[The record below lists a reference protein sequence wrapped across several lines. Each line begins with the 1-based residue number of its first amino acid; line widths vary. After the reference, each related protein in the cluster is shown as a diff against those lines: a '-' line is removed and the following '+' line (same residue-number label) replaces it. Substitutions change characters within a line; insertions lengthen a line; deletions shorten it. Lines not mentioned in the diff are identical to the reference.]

1 LPGKR
6 TAWRSLH
13 HAEVAVEQLIRERP
27 LPDTGSL
34 RGDLQSWARRIPASL
49 RSKEGSAFFKVI
61 VANAARTGGNDSSRA
76 QALEP
81 RLKQIEEMLDRALQ
95 RGERVPSAFE
105 VIDHI
110 LAPLYVRALF
120 GMPEDEAF
128 AEHLV
133 DRILRVSDHK

>member
-1 LPGKR
+1 
-6 TAWRSLH
+6 
-13 HAEVAVEQLIRERP
+13 
-27 LPDTGSL
+27 
-34 RGDLQSWARRIPASL
+34 
-49 RSKEGSAFFKVI
+49 
-61 VANAARTGGNDSSRA
+61 
-76 QALEP
+76 
-81 RLKQIEEMLDRALQ
+81 MLDRALQ